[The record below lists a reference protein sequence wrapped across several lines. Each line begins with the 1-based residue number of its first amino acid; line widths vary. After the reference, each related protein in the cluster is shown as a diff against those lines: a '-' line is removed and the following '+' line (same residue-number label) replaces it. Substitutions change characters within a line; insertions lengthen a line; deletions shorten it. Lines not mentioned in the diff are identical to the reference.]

1 MADFGGDDFLEPL
14 DVLLPALEGE
24 ADLTVIGR
32 WMTRR
37 FLLRFLE
44 VRLQLTEYVP
54 ARPRRGRRGDRAHRG
69 S

>member
-14 DVLLPALEGE
+14 DVLLPALEDE

-44 VRLQLTEYVP
+44 VRLQLTAVRARATP
-54 ARPRRGRRGDRAHRG
+54 AWSTRRSRRRG